1 MKRIAG
7 PLIIVAL
14 ALAACGG
21 SSPAASPSGAA
32 NAPASEAE
40 SMAESMAA
48 SATEAAA
55 SHEPVNLDSAA
66 TGVSNLT
73 AYQMVLSVV
82 SGSQRQTLTILATKM
97 PVEAT
102 QYVMSGDSTLEVISI
117 VGEGA
122 WTKQGDTWAIAPGG
136 GGLLMSLFDA
146 MAPDTLIAAYSL
158 GTYGDS
164 LDVVG
169 TEDHNGV
176 RALHYHL
183 DASEAAALQ
192 ADGFPADGTF
202 DAWVATDGG
211 YLLGMA
217 FEATNPDTGEHANV
231 EIEVTRVNDP
241 SIVIEAPI

>member
-1 MKRIAG
+1 MKRMAG

-14 ALAACGG
+14 ALAACGS

-32 NAPASEAE
+32 SAPASEAE

-48 SATEAAA
+48 SPTDGVA
-55 SHEPVNLDSAA
+55 SQEPVNLDSAA
-66 TGVSNLT
+66 SGVSNLT

-82 SGSQRQTLTILATKM
+82 SDSQQQTLTILATKM

-102 QYVMSGDSTLEVISI
+102 QYVMSGDSTLEFINI

-122 WTKQGDTWAIAPGG
+122 WMKQGDSWTVAPGG
-136 GGLLMSLFDA
+136 GGILMSLFDA

-164 LDVVG
+164 LDVMG

-176 RALHYHL
+176 QALHYHL
-183 DASEAAALQ
+183 DASAAAALH

-211 YLLGMA
+211 YMVGMA
-217 FEATNPDTGEHANV
+217 YQATNPDTGEHADV